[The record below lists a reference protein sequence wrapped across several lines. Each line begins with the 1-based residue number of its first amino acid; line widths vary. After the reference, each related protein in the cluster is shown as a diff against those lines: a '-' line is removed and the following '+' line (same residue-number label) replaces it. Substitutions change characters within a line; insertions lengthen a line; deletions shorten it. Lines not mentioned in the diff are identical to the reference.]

1 MLLNRW
7 RCLEMVGSLDR
18 TGRGVRRGSKAS
30 VRVQVVEGGRVS
42 SHRDTLA
49 TEEPLAIR
57 VQSGSDVRDVA
68 ITMRTPGADFELAAG
83 FLFSEGIVR
92 DRYDIE
98 QLSYC
103 VGDGGVGEQ
112 EYNVISVNLRSH
124 APGIAGIGE
133 RPFVMS
139 SACGICGQANLDAL
153 SDKGLTK
160 IPPGFRVAA
169 SVLSGLPERV
179 RKRQK
184 LFEAT
189 GGLHAAALCTPAG
202 EVLAVREDVGR
213 HNAVD
218 KVIGWAML
226 EGKLPLRNAVMV
238 VSGRAGFEITQKCLA
253 AGVPVLAAVSA
264 PSSLA
269 VDAALEFGMTLVGF
283 VRGERFNVYSGM
295 ERIVVEAAPAEGKT
309 A

>member
-1 MLLNRW
+1 
-7 RCLEMVGSLDR
+7 MVGSLDR
-18 TGRGVRRGSKAS
+18 TGRGVRRGSKAA

-42 SHRDTLA
+42 ARRDALA

-57 VQSGSDVRDVA
+57 VQSGNEVRDVA

-83 FLFSEGIVR
+83 FLFAEGIVR
-92 DRYDIE
+92 DRFDIE

-112 EYNVISVNLRSH
+112 EYNAISVNLRSY
-124 APGIAGIGE
+124 APGIARIGD
-133 RPFVMS
+133 RPFPMS

-153 SDKGLTK
+153 VDRGLT
-160 IPPGFRVAA
+160 PVLPGFQVKATI
-169 SVLSGLPERV
+169 LSSLPERV

-184 LFEAT
+184 LFDAT
-189 GGLHAAALCTPAG
+189 GGLHAAALCTPDG
-202 EVLAVREDVGR
+202 EALVVREDVGR

-226 EGKLPLRNAVMV
+226 EGKLPLQDVVMV
-238 VSGRAGFEITQKCLA
+238 VSGRAGYEITQKCIA

-269 VDAALEFGMTLVGF
+269 VDAALEFNMTLVGF
-283 VRGERFNVYSGM
+283 VRGERFNVYAGM
-295 ERIVVEAAPAEGKT
+295 ERVIVDAASTEG
-309 A
+309 ASA

>member
-1 MLLNRW
+1 
-7 RCLEMVGSLDR
+7 MVGSLDR
-18 TGRGVRRGSKAS
+18 TGRGVRRGSKAT
-30 VRVQVVEGGRVS
+30 VRVQVVDGGRVS
-42 SHRDTLA
+42 ARRDALA

-57 VQSGSDVRDVA
+57 VQSGSEVRDVA

-92 DRYDIE
+92 DRFDIE

-112 EYNVISVNLRSH
+112 EYNAISVNLRSH
-124 APGIAGIGE
+124 APGLDQIGE
-133 RPFVMS
+133 RSFPMS

-153 SDKGLTK
+153 ADRGLTG
-160 IPPGFRVAA
+160 IPTGFQVMA
-169 SVLSGLPERV
+169 SALSGLPERV
-179 RKRQK
+179 RRRQK
-184 LFEAT
+184 LFDST
-189 GGLHAAALCTPAG
+189 GGIHAAALCTADG
-202 EVLAVREDVGR
+202 EVLVVREDVGR

-218 KVIGWAML
+218 KVVGWAML
-226 EGKLPLRNAVMV
+226 EGKLPLHNVVML
-238 VSGRAGFEITQKCLA
+238 VSGRAGFEIAQKCIA

-269 VDAALEFGMTLVGF
+269 VDAALEFNMTLVGF
-283 VRGERFNVYSGM
+283 LRGERFNVYAGM
-295 ERIVVEAAPAEGKT
+295 ERIVVDAPPAKGDS